1 MNKWFLFSLCI
12 LFSAVFSPLQAG
24 EDKDSSPD
32 SVRERI
38 DSSVWIK
45 GESPHLTPVCFTGV
59 ISKRDTWEINILSLN
74 GHELP
79 EPMNVALEKEPEG
92 FPSAT
97 STPCCG
103 IIPVLVPCG
112 AEGDPIRWR
121 DAGAFPSVVME
132 NTPQTLSCLQDAV
145 LQSYQHHVM
154 RSLKM
159 SASLLDRM
167 TDEKQTLA
175 LEKNWTYE
183 VQEWLFWILMES
195 SLPLEARMDY
205 IKRNLADLEQTQ
217 KEAEACL
224 EKIHSFRSKPWSNK
238 LRLLHLF

>member
-1 MNKWFLFSLCI
+1 M
-12 LFSAVFSPLQAG
+12 
-24 EDKDSSPD
+24 
-32 SVRERI
+32 
-38 DSSVWIK
+38 
-45 GESPHLTPVCFTGV
+45 
-59 ISKRDTWEINILSLN
+59 
-74 GHELP
+74 
-79 EPMNVALEKEPEG
+79 
-92 FPSAT
+92 
-97 STPCCG
+97 
-103 IIPVLVPCG
+103 
-112 AEGDPIRWR
+112 
-121 DAGAFPSVVME
+121 VME

-145 LQSYQHHVM
+145 LQSYQHHLM

-183 VQEWLFWILMES
+183 VREWLFWILMES

-205 IKRNLADLEQTQ
+205 IKRNLADLEQAQ

-238 LRLLHLF
+238 LRLLNLF